1 MPRPILAKSISRSL
15 LERHYTTCEFLH
27 NLFLQH
33 QLELVPE
40 IELSSND
47 LLIDFARIG
56 LGIACVPDYCVR
68 EGNEDLDIIETK
80 ETMPARQI
88 VQKFAGGAVTFQGDQ
103 WVAGKLRQAQYPGF
117 QWVIS
122 RICHEYIM
130 EFTDSFPDVRLV

>member
-1 MPRPILAKSISRSL
+1 MPKTDSCKIKQQIV
-15 LERHYTTCEFLH
+15 TGKF
-27 NLFLQH
+27 NLRYQLQLML
-33 QLELVPE
+33 Q
-40 IELSSND
+40 
-47 LLIDFARIG
+47 
-56 LGIACVPDYCVR
+56 
-68 EGNEDLDIIETK
+68 K
-80 ETMPARQI
+80 QI